1 MKRIF
6 TILTIALT
14 VTAAM
19 SCEKYED
26 GKPSK
31 DVRAEFSKMYPDAWD
46 VEWERYGGD
55 WVVSFETGRRPDGT
69 DRKAFYDKNGNWI
82 QTITDVLLSDVPQN
96 IKNYLQ
102 ESEYGQAQFEDN
114 DAEFFHDFR
123 FLSCIWVHLLKNRV
137 FLKEP
142 LIQPSLEISRGF
154 RPTCFLPGL
163 LPGRWQHWR
172 KHLPI
177 TADS

>member
-69 DRKAFYDKNGNWI
+69 DHKAFYDKNGNWI

-114 DAEFFHDFR
+114 DAEFFETQDDGDFYR
-123 FLSCIWVHLLKNRV
+123 FDLMM
-137 FLKEP
+137 
-142 LIQPSLEISRGF
+142 G
-154 RPTCFLPGL
+154 
-163 LPGRWQHWR
+163 GRD
-172 KHLPI
+172 I
-177 TADS
+177 EVDVNADGEVTPAQYGYF

>member
-46 VEWERYGGD
+46 VEWERYGGGD

-114 DAEFFHDFR
+114 DAEFFETQDGGDFYR
-123 FLSCIWVHLLKNRV
+123 FDLMM
-137 FLKEP
+137 
-142 LIQPSLEISRGF
+142 G
-154 RPTCFLPGL
+154 
-163 LPGRWQHWR
+163 GRD
-172 KHLPI
+172 I
-177 TADS
+177 EVDVNADGEVTPAQYGYF